1 MHLSLA
7 HENEIDSV
15 DWVLRAYPEAAAEP
29 DINGDLPVH
38 LGRRPCLFS
47 FFFLCV
53 CVCDVSALAR
63 AERGGGLTA
72 WTRYRAVAALLEGS
86 GAGMPAAA
94 QATNA
99 ADKADIWKGGILC
112 A

>member
-1 MHLSLA
+1 MCCAPERSGGGCDGVRYGQQTKSLLLTTA
-7 HENEIDSV
+7 RVERE
-15 DWVLRAYPEAAAEP
+15 
-29 DINGDLPVH
+29 
-38 LGRRPCLFS
+38 
-47 FFFLCV
+47 
-53 CVCDVSALAR
+53 SAAR